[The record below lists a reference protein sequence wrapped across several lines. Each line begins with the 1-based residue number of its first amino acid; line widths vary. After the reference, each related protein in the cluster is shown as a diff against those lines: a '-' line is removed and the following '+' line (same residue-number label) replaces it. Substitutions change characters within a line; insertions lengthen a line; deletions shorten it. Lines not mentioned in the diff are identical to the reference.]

1 MDEVYTT
8 QELIDILWQERL
20 ACVKGERLNLA
31 VGYSGH
37 QVIDRFVDP
46 QAIQKFT
53 AYQDFKAT
61 IHRYQQQHQV
71 SGILWH
77 NLTIDSQT
85 LHYPAVHENL
95 IALQG
100 DIQVLQQAKTAVV
113 EFWHRATQGMDFY
126 LSVCHGKDYQQISPF
141 SMVEMVNHSQW
152 ATIWKWENVHFK
164 EIILQ
169 LGLSAIELVDRP
181 PENLHLA
188 TEDIHAVNPG
198 SKPIG

>member
-1 MDEVYTT
+1 MNEVYTT
-8 QELIDILWQERL
+8 QQLIEVLRRERL

-61 IHRYQQQHQV
+61 IHRYQQTHQV

-77 NLTIDSQT
+77 SLTIDEQT
-85 LHYPAVHENL
+85 LHYPAVHEDL
-95 IALQG
+95 ITLPTDLQT
-100 DIQVLQQAKTAVV
+100 LQRAKAGVV
-113 EFWHRATQGMDFY
+113 EFWYQATAGMDFY
-126 LSVCHGKDYQQISPF
+126 LSVCHGKDYQQINPHSL
-141 SMVEMVNHSQW
+141 VEMINHSQW
-152 ATIWKWENVHFK
+152 ATIWKWENSQFK

-169 LGLSAIELVDRP
+169 LGLSAIELVDRS

>member
-1 MDEVYTT
+1 MNEVYTT
-8 QELIDILWQERL
+8 QQLIEVLRRERL

-31 VGYSGH
+31 VGYSGY

-61 IHRYQQQHQV
+61 IHRYQQTHQV

-77 NLTIDSQT
+77 SLTIEHHT
-85 LHYPAVHENL
+85 LDYPAVHEDL
-95 IALQG
+95 ITLPTDLQ
-100 DIQVLQQAKTAVV
+100 ILQRAKSGVV
-113 EFWHRATQGMDFY
+113 EFWHRATAGMDFY
-126 LSVCHGKDYQQISPF
+126 LSVCHGKDYQQINPNSL
-141 SMVEMVNHSQW
+141 VEMINHSQW
-152 ATIWKWENVHFK
+152 ATIWKWENSQFK

-169 LGLSAIELVDRP
+169 LGLSAIELVDRS

-198 SKPIG
+198 GKPIG

>member
-8 QELIDILWQERL
+8 QQLIEILRRERS
-20 ACVKGERLNLA
+20 ACVKGERLNLT

-61 IHRYQQQHQV
+61 IHDYQKQHQV

-77 NLTIDSQT
+77 SLTINHKT

-95 IALQG
+95 IALQP
-100 DIQVLQQAKTAVV
+100 DLEILRAAKPTVV
-113 EFWHRATQGMDFY
+113 EFWQEVTQGMDFY
-126 LSVCHGKDYQQISPF
+126 MSVCHGKDYQKINPASTI
-141 SMVEMVNHSQW
+141 EMINHSQW

-169 LGLSAIELVDRP
+169 LGLSAIELIDRS

-188 TEDIHAVNPG
+188 TEDLHAVNPG